1 MLTDPPGDAD
11 QLAGRADTPR
21 DGDVPVE
28 VENAPLDPYEQDML
42 PPADLYDGLDES
54 PDGHSAVDLPDD
66 RLSHPSAQHPPAE
79 LDEDPTEGLAQHRQ
93 AEPDAPDWLMLAP
106 VHDPAAGQEQL
117 WQADSGSQA
126 EREAGSTVTAPVA
139 KERLLELNAQA
150 AGFYAGAYRGSWA
163 QQHLQQRLGTDLTG
177 DPRFTPGYAPA
188 GWTHLV
194 AHLRAR
200 GATDPE
206 LLQAGLATQ
215 ARTGRLIDYFRD
227 RLVLPIQTRP
237 SQTLPSQS
245 LPSAAAPAADPAVGQ
260 SPGQVP
266 LQVIGFVGRRHP
278 DAVDDH
284 DGSCPAGPTYLNTA
298 DSLVFSKGAQL
309 YGLAEA
315 AAALAAGAVPV
326 LVEGPL
332 DAVAVTL
339 AAGGDAVG
347 VAPLGTAFTDLQ
359 ADSLRR
365 YLPGQPAD
373 PTVPKQSTQA
383 AGQEANDPHPRPGI
397 VVGTDADNAGRTA
410 ATAAYWKL
418 VARGANPGH
427 LTLPDG
433 LDPAELLTTA
443 GPQALRAAIAAA
455 RAGNSTLART
465 LVTDRVAGYADR
477 LHTAEGTVH
486 AIRAAAKVIGAL
498 PPEHWAAH
506 IAHLDTLIAAAAG
519 LTGLEVLDAALT
531 WAGDPHDPHAAARRA
546 PHRTAEIV
554 PQAPG
559 SRPAAPQPSDK
570 APTWPKYVADAAPT
584 PARTSVAARASAG
597 GPATQ
602 VAADGS
608 TERIT
613 AQWAAQRWRD
623 VGFALDPR
631 LVAGRDWPRLAVTL
645 ELASRTGYNIQEHL
659 PRLAALQPLPDEQ
672 PSSALRSRLLREVPQ
687 ARSTATPQVRRA
699 ADRQRIADA
708 AAAHAG
714 NNHDPARRDAGPSA
728 PGRGPGR

>member
-1 MLTDPPGDAD
+1 VGAAT
-11 QLAGRADTPR
+11 
-21 DGDVPVE
+21 
-28 VENAPLDPYEQDML
+28 
-42 PPADLYDGLDES
+42 PPAAPGHR
-54 PDGHSAVDLPDD
+54 PD
-66 RLSHPSAQHPPAE
+66 R
-79 LDEDPTEGLAQHRQ
+79 R
-93 AEPDAPDWLMLAP
+93 
-106 VHDPAAGQEQL
+106 
-117 WQADSGSQA
+117 
-126 EREAGSTVTAPVA
+126 
-139 KERLLELNAQA
+139 
-150 AGFYAGAYRGSWA
+150 
-163 QQHLQQRLGTDLTG
+163 
-177 DPRFTPGYAPA
+177 PRFTPGYAPA

-194 AHLRAR
+194 EHLRAR

-215 ARTGRLIDYFRD
+215 ARTGRLIDRFRD
-227 RLVLPIQTRP
+227 RLVLPIQTLP
-237 SQTLPSQS
+237 SQTLPSHT
-245 LPSAAAPAADPAVGQ
+245 LPSAAAPAADPAGGEA
-260 SPGQVP
+260 PGHIP

-284 DGSCPAGPTYLNTA
+284 DGYCPAGPTYLNTA

-309 YGLAEA
+309 YGLAEG

-332 DAVAVTL
+332 DALAVTL

-359 ADSLRR
+359 ADSLRP

-373 PTVPKQSTQA
+373 PTVTKQPAQA
-383 AGQEANDPHPRPGI
+383 AGQAANDPRPTPG
-397 VVGTDADNAGRTA
+397 VVVATDADNAGRKA
-410 ATAAYWKL
+410 AIAAYWKL

-443 GPQALRAAIAAA
+443 GPQALRAAITAA
-455 RAGNSTLART
+455 RAGDSTLART
-465 LVTDRVAGYADR
+465 VVTDRVAGYADR

-498 PPEHWAAH
+498 PPKHWAAH
-506 IAHLDTLIAAAAG
+506 IAHLDTLIDAAAG
-519 LTGLEVLDAALT
+519 LTGLEVLDAALA
-531 WAGDPHDPHAAARRA
+531 WAGGPHHPHAAARRA

-559 SRPAAPQPSDK
+559 SRPAAPQPPDK
-570 APTWPKYVADAAPT
+570 ALAWPKYLTDAAPT
-584 PARTSVAARASAG
+584 PARTSVAARDTAG

-602 VAADGS
+602 VAADGP

-613 AQWAAQRWRD
+613 AQWAAKRWRD
-623 VGFALDPR
+623 VGLALDPR

-645 ELASRTGYNIQEHL
+645 ELASRTGYNVQEHL
-659 PRLAALQPLPDEQ
+659 PRLAAVEPLPDEQ

-687 ARSTATPQVRRA
+687 ARTTATPQVRRA

-708 AAAHAG
+708 AAAHLR